1 MSTPGPPGLRP
12 LAALTAVVVAAHVLA
27 LREASLS
34 LRPGDMGPVRVAAL
48 QTRAVTPPPPAPDAA
63 TAAPV
68 PAPRARKRPAPAEPR
83 TPRPAVAPPSQP
95 QDPVIDSNPVDP
107 SVEWSEF
114 AIDSLPTSTLTGTV
128 AETTGEPPAAATDS
142 AAAAAAPASAASAAA
157 ASPAPDGAN
166 LSATVPPSARLLY
179 NLIGQA
185 RKLDYTARGEVLWRQ
200 DGQHYTL
207 RLSVSAFLI
216 GSRTQTSD
224 GDITPQG
231 LAPRRYADLWRG
243 EQAAHF
249 NRDTQRITFSAN
261 TPDAPLMPGA
271 QDRLSLSVQIG
282 ALMAANPARMVPGT
296 SITLQTANTRAAEPW
311 TFTSDGEERLEL
323 PFGTVQAFK
332 FSRAPRREYDTRVEV
347 WIAPALDHAA
357 VRVRVTQ
364 GNGDFVD
371 QLLRAIEPV
380 DDLLK

>member
-1 MSTPGPPGLRP
+1 MEST
-12 LAALTAVVVAAHVLA
+12 
-27 LREASLS
+27 
-34 LRPGDMGPVRVAAL
+34 
-48 QTRAVTPPPPAPDAA
+48 
-63 TAAPV
+63 
-68 PAPRARKRPAPAEPR
+68 
-83 TPRPAVAPPSQP
+83 
-95 QDPVIDSNPVDP
+95 
-107 SVEWSEF
+107 
-114 AIDSLPTSTLTGTV
+114 
-128 AETTGEPPAAATDS
+128 
-142 AAAAAAPASAASAAA
+142 AAAPASVASAAA
-157 ASPAPDGAN
+157 ASAPLDGLDLN
-166 LSATVPPSARLLY
+166 ATVPPSARLLY

-200 DGQHYTL
+200 DGQRYTL

-216 GSRTQTSD
+216 GARSQTSE

-249 NRDTQRITFSAN
+249 NRETQRITFSAN
-261 TPDAPLMPGA
+261 TPDVPLLPGA

-282 ALMAANPARMVPGT
+282 ALMAANPVRMAPGT
-296 SITLQTANTRAAEPW
+296 RLTLQTANTRAAEPW
-311 TFTSDGEERLEL
+311 TFTSDGEEQLDL
-323 PFGTVQAFK
+323 PFGEVQAFK

-347 WIAPALDHAA
+347 WIAPSLNHAA

-380 DDLLK
+380 DDPK

>member
-1 MSTPGPPGLRP
+1 MSTSGPLGLRP
-12 LAALTAVVVAAHVLA
+12 LAALTAVVVAAHLLV

-34 LRPGDMGPVRVAAL
+34 ILPGDAPQVRVAAL
-48 QTRAVTPPPPAPDAA
+48 NTRTVPPAP
-63 TAAPV
+63 PM
-68 PAPRARKRPAPAEPR
+68 
-83 TPRPAVAPPSQP
+83 P
-95 QDPVIDSNPVDP
+95 Q
-107 SVEWSEF
+107 
-114 AIDSLPTSTLTGTV
+114 
-128 AETTGEPPAAATDS
+128 
-142 AAAAAAPASAASAAA
+142 AAAAAPAPKPVAPKKPPPVAPRPPRPAAGIPRPSPDTVIASNPVNPSVEGSEVAIDSVADSTPAGTGTESAATSTMESTAAAPASVASAAA
-157 ASPAPDGAN
+157 ASAPLDGLDLN
-166 LSATVPPSARLLY
+166 ATVPPSARLLY

-200 DGQHYTL
+200 DGQRYTL

-216 GSRTQTSD
+216 GARSQTSE

-249 NRDTQRITFSAN
+249 NRETQRITFSAN
-261 TPDAPLMPGA
+261 TPDVPLLPGA

-282 ALMAANPARMVPGT
+282 ALMAANPVRMAPGT
-296 SITLQTANTRAAEPW
+296 RLTLQTANTRAAEPW
-311 TFTSDGEERLEL
+311 TFTSDGEEQLDL
-323 PFGTVQAFK
+323 PFGEVQAFK

-347 WIAPALDHAA
+347 WIAPSLNHAA

-380 DDLLK
+380 DDPK